1 MYRVE
6 YSGTVWYSLVPAVV
20 SSLQSEVC
28 SVYTSPTSHHPTRP
42 EDQEDG
48 GRIINKIYIS
58 PSLSLSLP
66 AASQPALPS
75 LIKYLGKIGKVQVN
89 RAEIESVR
97 SGKFNTTCY
106 WDL

>member
-28 SVYTSPTSHHPTRP
+28 SLYTSPTSHHPTRP

-58 PSLSLSLP
+58 LSLSPGSLP
-66 AASQPALPS
+66 ARPALADQ
-75 LIKYLGKIGKVQVN
+75 IFREN
-89 RAEIESVR
+89 RKS
-97 SGKFNTTCY
+97 SGQQGRD
-106 WDL
+106 WVSEVWEV